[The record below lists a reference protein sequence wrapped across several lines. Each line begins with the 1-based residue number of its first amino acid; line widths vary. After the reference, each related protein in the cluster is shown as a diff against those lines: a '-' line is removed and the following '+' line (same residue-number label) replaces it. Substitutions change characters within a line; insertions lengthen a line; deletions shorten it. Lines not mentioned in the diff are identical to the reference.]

1 MDYAISIKLTENQYN
16 VLKEMARQD
25 YRTMGNMFTML
36 AVHGLGSYLSNHDL
50 SIRKTEADRDPNVQ
64 EYQYYKDLE
73 LEEVFENAPV
83 RQ

>member
-50 SIRKTEADRDPNVQ
+50 AIRKTEADRDPNGQ
-64 EYQYYKDLE
+64 GYQYYKDLE